1 MMNIWVHEPTPFLWQ
16 WSEHW
21 GIRYYGLAYLLG
33 FLAVYGG
40 LKLLHRAGWSGFPP
54 EKRADLMTWMIL
66 GTLVGGRLG
75 YALLYD
81 TARTLAEPWSIVDFR
96 NGGIAG
102 MASHGGFAGVI
113 LALAWFTRRHGLSF
127 WATADDLATLAPIG
141 LGLGR
146 VANYLNGELWGRL
159 TDGTWGVVFAATG
172 GGPWPRHPSQLYQAA
187 GEGLF
192 LFVVMLVFRSRRP
205 APGLAA
211 LLFLGGYCVVRFAV
225 EFFREPDAHIGLLAL
240 GLSQGQWLSLAMLA
254 VAGVLWCLRVR
265 QLRTRGRNSTTKP

>member
-1 MMNIWVHEPTPFLWQ
+1 MMDIWVHEPTPFLWQ

-33 FLAVYGG
+33 FLAVYFG
-40 LKLLHRAGWSGFPP
+40 LKQLHQLGWSVFPI
-54 EKRADLMTWMIL
+54 EKRADLMTWIII

-81 TARTLAEPWSIVDFR
+81 TQRTLSQPWSMVDIR
-96 NGGIAG
+96 EGGIAG
-102 MASHGGFAGVI
+102 MASHGGFAGII
-113 LALAWFTRRHGLSF
+113 LALFFFVRKHRLSF

-146 VANYLNGELWGRL
+146 IANYLNGELWGRV
-159 TDGTWGVVFAATG
+159 TDGSWGVIFAASG

-192 LFVVMLVFRSRRP
+192 LFIVLVLFRSTRP
-205 APGLAA
+205 AAGLAS
-211 LLFLGGYCVVRFAV
+211 LLFLGGYCVVRFIL

-240 GLSQGQWLSLAMLA
+240 GLSQGQWLSLAMLV
-254 VAGVLWCLRVR
+254 VALILWRVR
-265 QLRTRGRNSTTKP
+265 MVQFRSGNQSQSLSK